1 MHSFYQPSW
10 QYVDVLRTGAILTL
24 GASSVSATNP
34 SSGVLRV
41 DQIPARRGAQVLLE
55 VLESEGVKYIFGNP
69 GTTELPLIDALLR
82 PTPIQYVLA
91 LQEASVVA
99 MADGYAQAAGRPGFV
114 NLHTAGGLGHGMGNL
129 LNAQVSGTP
138 LVVTAGQQD
147 SRHMLMDPL
156 LFGDLV
162 SIAAPAVKWARE
174 VTEADHLPL
183 LVRRAFHDCSAAP
196 SGPVFLSLPMN
207 MMEDM
212 TTVGIAERSAIDT
225 RATAGSLDPLAERL
239 ASFAPGRLAV
249 IAGDEISSS
258 GAAAQAV
265 ALADALGAPVFGS
278 SWPAHLPFPTAHPLW
293 HGNLP
298 TGATDIA
305 AQLAPFDGVFALGG
319 KSLITILYTEGS
331 ALPAGCR
338 LFQLSSDVR
347 DLGRSYTTE
356 LSVQGDI
363 RASLDALLPLLRRRL
378 PDGWAAQV
386 GATVAAHGRQRETR
400 HAALEEQANREAVW
414 PATTPL
420 VAARAV
426 LHAVG
431 PGVSIV
437 DEAVATS
444 AHLRALLRDKT
455 VRHYAFLRGGALG
468 WGLPAAAGYSLGIG
482 REPVVCLVGDGAAM
496 YSPQALWTLAHERLP
511 VTIVVMNNREY
522 NILKTFMKGQA
533 HYLSASSNRFIA
545 MDLVDPAVDYL
556 ALAASM
562 GVEARRVERAGDIA
576 EAVAAGIASGR
587 PNLIEVPISPS

>member
-1 MHSFYQPSW
+1 MAVTPS
-10 QYVDVLRTGAILTL
+10 
-24 GASSVSATNP
+24 
-34 SSGVLRV
+34 SSGVLRA
-41 DQIPARRGAQVLLE
+41 DQLPTRRGAQVLLE
-55 VLESEGVKYIFGNP
+55 VLESEGVEYIFGNP
-69 GTTELPLIDALLR
+69 GTTELPLIDALLG

-162 SIAAPAVKWARE
+162 SIAAPAVKWAHE
-174 VTEADHLPL
+174 VTQADQLPL
-183 LVRRAFHDCSAAP
+183 LVRRAFHDCGAAP

-207 MMEDM
+207 MMEEM
-212 TTVGIAERSAIDT
+212 TDIGIAGRSTIDI
-225 RATAGSLDPLAERL
+225 RATAGSLDHLAERL
-239 ASFAPGRLAV
+239 ASFAPGRLAL
-249 IAGDEISSS
+249 IAGDEVSSS
-258 GAAAQAV
+258 GAAAHAV

-293 HGNLP
+293 QGNLP
-298 TGATDIA
+298 TRATEIS
-305 AQLAPFDGVFALGG
+305 AQLSGFDGVFALGG

-331 ALPAGCR
+331 ALPERCR
-338 LFQLSSDVR
+338 LFQLSTDVR

-363 RASLDALLPLLRRRL
+363 RASLDALLPVLRSRLLE
-378 PDGWAAQV
+378 GWAAQA
-386 GATVAAHGRQRETR
+386 GAAVAVQGQRRQAR
-400 HAALEEQANREAVW
+400 HAALEEQADQEALRPV
-414 PATTPL
+414 ATPL

-431 PGVSIV
+431 PDTPIV
-437 DEAVATS
+437 DEAPATF
-444 AHLRALLRDKT
+444 APIRALLRDKT
-455 VRHYAFLRGGALG
+455 VRHYAFSRGGALG

-482 REPVVCLVGDGAAM
+482 REPVVCLVGDGSAM

-511 VTIVVMNNREY
+511 VTVVVMNNREY

-545 MDLVDPAVDYL
+545 MDLVDPAIDYL

-562 GVEARRVERAGDIA
+562 GVEARRVDRACDITA
-576 EAVAAGIASGR
+576 AVAAGIASGR
-587 PNLIEVPISPS
+587 PNLIEVLISPG

>member
-1 MHSFYQPSW
+1 M
-10 QYVDVLRTGAILTL
+10 
-24 GASSVSATNP
+24 SALNS
-34 SSGVLRV
+34 SSGVRRA
-41 DQIPARRGAQVLLE
+41 DQAPTRRGAQVLLE
-55 VLESEGVKYIFGNP
+55 VLESEGVEYIFGNP

-99 MADGYAQAAGRPGFV
+99 MADGYAQASGRPGFV

-162 SIAAPAVKWARE
+162 SIAVPAVKWARE
-174 VTEADHLPL
+174 VTQADQLPL
-183 LVRRAFHDCSAAP
+183 LVRRAFHDCTAAP

-207 MMEDM
+207 MMEEM
-212 TTVGIAERSAIDT
+212 TSVGTAERSTIDT
-225 RATAGSLDPLAERL
+225 RAIAGSLDQLAERL
-239 ASFAPGRLAV
+239 AFFEPGRLALIV
-249 IAGDEISSS
+249 GDEVSSS

-293 HGNLP
+293 NGNLP
-298 TGATDIA
+298 TRATEIA
-305 AQLAPFDGVFALGG
+305 AQLAGFDGVFALGG

-331 ALPAGCR
+331 ALPPGCR
-338 LFQLSSDVR
+338 LFQLSTDVR
-347 DLGRSYTTE
+347 DLGRSYATE

-363 RASLDALLPLLRRRL
+363 RASLDMLLPLLRDRL
-378 PDGWAAQV
+378 QDGHSDRAVEVVASHGQRMSARHAELEAQ
-386 GATVAAHGRQRETR
+386 ADRETLR
-400 HAALEEQANREAVW
+400 PV
-414 PATTPL
+414 TTPL

-431 PGVSIV
+431 PNVPIV

-444 AHLRALLRDKT
+444 AHLRALLRDKV

-511 VTIVVMNNREY
+511 VTVVVMNNREY
-522 NILKTFMKGQA
+522 NILKNFMRGQA

-545 MDLVDPAVDYL
+545 MDLVDPPVDYL

-562 GVEARRVERAGDIA
+562 GVEARRVERACDITA
-576 EAVAAGIASGR
+576 AVAAGIASGR
-587 PNLIEVPISPS
+587 PNLIEVPISPE